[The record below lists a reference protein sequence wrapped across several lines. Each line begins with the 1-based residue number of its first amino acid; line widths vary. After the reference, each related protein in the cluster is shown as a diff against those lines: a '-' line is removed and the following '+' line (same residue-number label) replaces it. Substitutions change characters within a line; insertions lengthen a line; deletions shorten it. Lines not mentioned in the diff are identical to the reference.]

1 MSSLN
6 DENKNESFEN
16 EAAASEAE
24 TPDRKINEAEEQ
36 PGYGQP
42 PYGQNSYDQN
52 NYGQNPYE
60 QNGYRQAPYGQNG
73 YGQAPYGQNGYGQ
86 APYGQNGYGQA
97 PYGQNGYGQDPYGQY
112 GYRQSPYAPNPEP
125 SGKKTGKRVGL
136 RITALVLVCALV
148 FGSLGYSGARFFHS
162 LHSGRNQVRTEEN
175 ENPGENSSQSSGSG
189 ASNTETS
196 QITTENSTSTRD
208 PNSELVLSF
217 ATGDENEMSIPDV
230 VDVTANS
237 VVEITTEYVTTST
250 YMQQYIT
257 SGAGSGVII
266 TEDGYILTN
275 NHVIEDATSITV
287 TLRTGETYVADLVGL
302 DEELDVALVK
312 INATGLT
319 AATIGSSSDL
329 RVGEGIIAI
338 GNPLGQLGGSV
349 TDGIISALDRSITI
363 DGTTMTLM
371 QLNASINPGNSGGG
385 LFDMNGLLVG
395 IVNAKSSGDN
405 IEGIGFAI
413 PIDHIVAVLDDLMQY
428 GYITGRPAI
437 GVTMIDIT
445 NAQMAW
451 MYRVSAVGTYI
462 YSITEGSPA
471 YEGGLRAGDRIL
483 SIDGT
488 EIASAAEAKQMIQ
501 AHKVG
506 DEMTFVVD
514 RGGQTLTLTIT
525 VGEYVPSGIRHNAS
539 DDSVGIAM

>member
-42 PYGQNSYDQN
+42 PYGQNSCGQN

-60 QNGYRQAPYGQNG
+60 QSG

-86 APYGQNGYGQA
+86 APYNQNGYGQA

-112 GYRQSPYAPNPEP
+112 GYRQSPYAPNTGEP

-217 ATGDENEMSIPDV
+217 ATGDESEMSIPDV

-413 PIDHIVAVLDDLMQY
+413 PIDHIVGVLDDLMQY

-501 AHKVG
+501 AHEVG